1 MTMALR
7 LLSRFFKQLRGNII
21 TGIFL
26 IIPLFVTV
34 LIIVQLFQWIDSV
47 LPGIL
52 GIQMPPGLGILITIV
67 IAYFAGLSAKNY
79 FGRKL
84 IAVGNNI
91 IAGIPVLN
99 KIYLGIQ
106 QIVDMVSTSKKQVFE
121 RAVLVEYPKA
131 NSYCIAFVTS
141 EANTKFSLKVGQ
153 KLLAVFVP
161 TTPNPTSGFL
171 LYVGESD
178 VIEINLPVEIA
189 IKLVVSAGLLGA
201 DHAAAMKTG
210 STMMKRGW
218 KWTDL
223 FTGKKKE
230 TDIHDPR
237 D

>member
-1 MTMALR
+1 MIMALR
-7 LLSRFFKQLRGNII
+7 LMSKLFKQMRSNII
-21 TGIFL
+21 TGILL

-52 GIQMPPGLGILITIV
+52 GIQMPPGLGILISLI
-67 IAYFAGLSAKNY
+67 IAYFAGLTAKNY

-91 IAGIPVLN
+91 IAGIPFLN
-99 KIYLGIQ
+99 KIYLTIQ
-106 QIVDMVSTSKKQVFE
+106 QIVDMVSINKKQVFE
-121 RAVLVEYPKA
+121 RAVLIEFPKE
-131 NSYCIAFVTS
+131 NSYSIGFVTS

-153 KLLAVFVP
+153 KLIAVFLP

-171 LYVGESD
+171 LYIAESE
-178 VIEINLPVEIA
+178 VVELNIPVESA

-201 DHAAAMKTG
+201 DQAMALKEG
-210 STMMKRGW
+210 SATIKRGW

-223 FTGKKKE
+223 FTSKNAQGE
-230 TDIHDPR
+230 VHDPR